1 MSALR
6 SIGVVVTTC
15 ALLLGCTS
23 VYNLPANVPLAG
35 ASLDPNLDAVFKDA
49 AEQDDLLIGFS
60 FSGGGTR
67 AAAFSFGVL
76 EELGSIRMRVR
87 VRHHAGAH
95 RLFCPAFPAGSVT
108 AAYYGLKKRAAL
120 SYFRERFLLQN
131 AEAGLTAQL
140 SLRYYRPCRGRQHQ

>member
-76 EELGSIRMRVR
+76 EELGSIRMR
-87 VRHHAGAH
+87 GASDTMLERIDFLSGVSR
-95 RLFCPAFPAGSVT
+95 RLITV
-108 AAYYGLKKRAAL
+108 
-120 SYFRERFLLQN
+120 
-131 AEAGLTAQL
+131 
-140 SLRYYRPCRGRQHQ
+140 